1 MKILGLQAPM
11 ELTSVIVSRV
21 LGTKVVLSSNSIA
34 KSIRCLHKEST
45 YQEGWE
51 KIYDSHVARALYKEN
66 VNKASDKKTIVYN
79 LICER
84 ARIWANIL
92 NKSVLH
98 KARLKTTQS
107 DLHKFV
113 LFHLM
118 ENLSFDLPHTIY
130 INILRNLHSLGG
142 LDDIYYVSLI
152 NKVL

>member
-1 MKILGLQAPM
+1 MIASK
-11 ELTSVIVSRV
+11 V
-21 LGTKVVLSSNSIA
+21 LGVKVVLWSDSIA
-34 KSIRCLHKEST
+34 KAPGCLREDSN
-45 YQEGWE
+45 YQEQWD
-51 KIYDSHVARALYKEN
+51 KNYDSHVTRVLYQKNVEN
-66 VNKASDKKTIVYN
+66 VGDQKTIMYN
-79 LICER
+79 LIYEK
-84 ARIWANIL
+84 AKIWANIL